1 MRTARHSISVARM
14 PAAFAADRNG
24 KNPHRPAPRAC
35 DMNAKAAA
43 LHIRRSRRSGNSFG
57 PAFNGCALNIPC
69 RTSARGPHRFSESRY
84 PFPNRA
90 INQEFSDSIPAEFIG
105 HQKFNYPKPITNSTI
120 N

>member
-1 MRTARHSISVARM
+1 M
-14 PAAFAADRNG
+14 PAAFAADRDG

-69 RTSARGPHRFSESRY
+69 RTSGRGPHRFSESRY

>member
-1 MRTARHSISVARM
+1 
-14 PAAFAADRNG
+14 
-24 KNPHRPAPRAC
+24 
-35 DMNAKAAA
+35 MNAKAAA